1 MKNEPENFSFLKNY
15 SFVELETNSNSKLKS
30 LLGSLSLHALM
41 IGALYTFVY
50 FFSLTSSAFNEQDNE
65 VGKKFNKNLTQ
76 ERGQKKEFLLS
87 AQILDKQEL
96 HQEIQKIQTQEQQKK
111 ELQKKAIEKHQ
122 KELQA
127 LEKKTQEKQF
137 ENQNLDHQHDLLI
150 KKQQEIKK
158 DLSNLNKAHQVK
170 RNEFELLEKNLEEIE
185 HSIEKHQ
192 VEHEIQM
199 RAQSFAQ
206 NVLKESLYSDGSLI
220 KKYRQHLSAH
230 LSSYW
235 KANMIAAH
243 DLSRECVVEVSLL
256 PTRRIAS
263 LNITQSS
270 GQKAFDQ
277 SALAALKKAEPF
289 PEMSGLD
296 QEKIPQKMRFV
307 FQQKGC
313 EVLNDS

>member
-41 IGALYTFVY
+41 IGALYTLVY
-50 FFSLTSSAFNEQDNE
+50 FLSLTPSAFNEQDNE
-65 VGKKFNKNLTQ
+65 VGKKLNKITQ
-76 ERGQKKEFLLS
+76 EQREKKEFLLS
-87 AQILDKQEL
+87 AQVLDKQEL
-96 HQEIQKIQTQEQQKK
+96 HQEIQKLQTQEQQKK
-111 ELQKKAIEKHQ
+111 ELQKKSIEKHQ

-158 DLSNLNKAHQVK
+158 DLSNLNKAHHVK
-170 RNEFELLEKNLEEIE
+170 RNELEHLEKNLEEIE
-185 HSIEKHQ
+185 NSIEKHQ
-192 VEHEIQM
+192 LEHEAQM